1 MDRSFLSKP
10 QVIAA
15 SRQFV
20 CVRLATYEDPLEASW
35 LKDFTR
41 TGSGQ
46 LENTVFGILAPDG
59 VKKLVRSSRGP
70 DHLFSGP
77 DQMAEAMAKIAV
89 KYPNSTAPSRLP
101 LVASVRLGI
110 NVAAADN
117 QPLVV
122 IVGKDSATRK
132 PVVAKLAGLAWSDEF
147 IGRFTFAAGGPEDL
161 EAIVGTKPET
171 GILIVLPETFGRSA
185 KSLAIVDA
193 DAPTGQIA
201 EALRGVVAGFSP
213 TEKTFSNHVRSGH
226 QQGIYWET
234 AVPVTD
240 PMELAAR
247 NRGKKKS

>member
-10 QVIAA
+10 QVVAA
-15 SRQFV
+15 ARAFV
-20 CVRLATYEDPLEASW
+20 CVRLATYEDPLEATW

-59 VKKLVRSSRGP
+59 AKKLIRSSRGP

-77 DQMAEAMAKIAV
+77 DQMAETMAKIAA

-101 LVASVRLGI
+101 LVASVRLGLNI
-110 NVAAADN
+110 AAADN

-122 IVGKDSATRK
+122 VVGKDAATRK
-132 PVVAKLAGLAWSDEF
+132 PLAAKLAGLAWNDEF
-147 IGRFTFAAGGPEDL
+147 LGRFTFAAGGPEDL
-161 EAIVGTKPET
+161 ATIVGTKPEA
-171 GILIVLPETFGRSA
+171 GILIALPETFGRSA

-193 DAPTGQIA
+193 DASTGRIA

-213 TEKTFSNHVRSGH
+213 IEKTFSNHVRSGPL
-226 QQGIYWET
+226 QGIFWET

-247 NRGKKKS
+247 NRSKKKS

>member
-15 SRQFV
+15 SRDFV
-20 CVRLATYEDPLEASW
+20 CVRLATYEDSLEATW

-59 VKKLVRSSRGP
+59 VRKLVRSSRGV
-70 DHLFSGP
+70 DHVFSGP
-77 DQMAEAMAKIAV
+77 DQMAEAMAKIAA
-89 KYPNSTAPSRLP
+89 KYPNTTRPSRLP

-122 IVGKDSATRK
+122 LVGKDPATRR
-132 PVVAKLAGLAWSDEF
+132 PLLAKLAELAWKDEF
-147 IGRFTFAAGGPEDL
+147 IGRFVFTAGANDDLAA
-161 EAIVGTKPET
+161 ITGTKPET
-171 GILIVLPETFGRSA
+171 GILIVAPETFGRSA
-185 KSLAIVDA
+185 KSLAAIDA
-193 DAPTGQIA
+193 EVPTERIA
-201 EALRGVVAGFSP
+201 EALRSVVADFSR
-213 TEKTFSNHVRSGH
+213 TDKTFSNHVRSGH
-226 QQGIYWET
+226 EQGVFWET

>member
-10 QVIAA
+10 QVVAA
-15 SRQFV
+15 SREFV
-20 CVRLATYEDPLEASW
+20 CVRLATYEDPTEASW

-59 VKKLVRSSRGP
+59 VKKLVRSSRGI
-70 DHLFSGP
+70 DHVFSGP

-89 KYPNSTAPSRLP
+89 KYPNATTPSRLP
-101 LVASVRLGI
+101 LVASVRLGV

-117 QPLVV
+117 LPLVV

-132 PVVAKLAGLAWSDEF
+132 PLVAKLAELVWQGEF
-147 IGRFTFAAGGPEDL
+147 IGRFTFAAGDAEDL
-161 EAIVGTKPET
+161 ATIVGTKPEA
-171 GILIVLPETFGRSA
+171 GIVIALPETFGRSA
-185 KSLAIVDA
+185 KVLAVVEV
-193 DAPTGQIA
+193 DAPTERIA
-201 EALRGVVAGFSP
+201 EALRGVVAGISR
-213 TEKTFSNHVRSGH
+213 TEKIFSDHVRAGH
-226 QQGIYWET
+226 REGVFWET